1 MTIVK
6 KHDSIQG
13 GREGGIQLSR
23 ASATLLFF
31 LCFSARQFKSASAR
45 SSLKA
50 LERAAGLFP
59 AVRFFIL
66 TLISSI

>member
-31 LCFSARQFKSASAR
+31 FVLQCTALQIRFSAEQFAFV
-45 SSLKA
+45 L
-50 LERAAGLFP
+50 
-59 AVRFFIL
+59 IL
-66 TLISSI
+66 I

>member
-23 ASATLLFF
+23 ASATLLF
-31 LCFSARQFKSASAR
+31 LCLSARHFKSRFSAGQFDFD
-45 SSLKA
+45 LN
-50 LERAAGLFP
+50 
-59 AVRFFIL
+59 
-66 TLISSI
+66 

>member
-31 LCFSARQFKSASAR
+31 FVLQRTAIQTRFTAGQFD
-45 SSLKA
+45 
-50 LERAAGLFP
+50 
-59 AVRFFIL
+59 FIL
-66 TLISSI
+66 ILI

>member
-31 LCFSARQFKSASAR
+31 VLQRTAIQTRFSAGQFD
-45 SSLKA
+45 
-50 LERAAGLFP
+50 
-59 AVRFFIL
+59 FIL
-66 TLISSI
+66 ISI